1 MQKCLDGWMMKS
13 MKPKLHT
20 IVYLRSVGR
29 NTRTNNFC
37 ILYAMNVI
45 QVPLHSSRCSAS
57 SYIKQDVP
65 ADQQTCEP
73 TCSIHLCGNT
83 FNCEDSRN

>member
-29 NTRTNNFC
+29 NTCANNFC
-37 ILYAMNVI
+37 ILDTMNVI
-45 QVPLHSSRCSAS
+45 QVPLHSSCCFAS
-57 SYIKQDVP
+57 SYIKHDGP
-65 ADQQTCEP
+65 AN
-73 TCSIHLCGNT
+73 L
-83 FNCEDSRN
+83 